1 MPDPIYLDHA
11 ATTPLRPEALGAMM
25 PLLTEGWG
33 NASSVHRWGRKARS
47 VVEDCRARVADVLGC
62 EPAEIVFTSGG
73 TESDN
78 LALRG
83 AAQPSSPLVTSLAE
97 HEAVLNTS
105 RQMERAGLSVSYL
118 APHRVTPDGI
128 TTALSGQRGAL
139 VSLMYVNNETGAVSD
154 VPALAQAAHRLG
166 ATFHTDAVQ
175 APGLLPIGVDALGI
189 DVMSLSSH
197 KFGGPKGAGVLYVRG
212 GTDLTPQLVGGK
224 QERDRRAGTENV
236 AAIAGMTR
244 ALELADSERDVTAP
258 RLTTLR
264 DRLRTRLIEALGDRI
279 HIVTPVGG
287 APHVLNVAFPPRNG
301 GAIDGEMLILGMD
314 LEGVAVSS
322 GSACTSGTL
331 RPSHVLLAMGLEPAT
346 ARAAVRFSLGSTT
359 TELDIDRAADAL
371 IRVASRA

>member
-11 ATTPLRPEALGAMM
+11 ATTPLRSEALEAMM
-25 PLLTEGWG
+25 PHLTDSWG

-47 VVEDCRARVADVLGC
+47 VVEDCRTRVADVLGC

-83 AAQPSSPLVTSLAE
+83 ASNPDCPLLTSPAE
-97 HEAVLNTS
+97 HEAVLNTAAQLG
-105 RQMERAGLSVSYL
+105 RMGRLVSHL
-118 APHRVTPDGI
+118 PLDEQTPDGI
-128 TTALSGQRGAL
+128 TTALSGQWGTL
-139 VSLMYVNNETGAVSD
+139 VSLMYVNNETGAVAD
-154 VPALAQAAHRLG
+154 IPALAEAARSFH

-175 APGLLPIGVDALGI
+175 APGLLPIGVEVLGV
-189 DVMSLSSH
+189 DLMSLSSH

-244 ALELADSERDVTAP
+244 ALELAESERETTAP

-264 DRLRTRLIEALGDRI
+264 DRLRSRIVDALGHRV
-279 HIVTPVGG
+279 HVVTPTDA
-287 APHVLNVAFPPRNG
+287 APHILNVAFPPAHGRPV
-301 GAIDGEMLILGMD
+301 DGEMLILGMD

-331 RPSHVLLAMGLEPAT
+331 RPSHVLLALGLDEAT
-346 ARAAVRFSLGSTT
+346 ARAAVRFALGSTT
-359 TELDIDRAADAL
+359 TESDVDHAADAL